1 MNYKISD
8 ILKNSSH
15 EITKDNCSLDD
26 TLVGADF
33 GSALTVFP
41 SIDFMTA
48 TDGAIWA
55 TFKKADIWSYLKDI
69 KFQMTYNLNAT
80 DNGKN
85 VKINFKTWATDT
97 SELPTSTQ
105 DASYD
110 ETIVSGATNT
120 DKLSVLTCATAK
132 VALASMTATTQYI
145 TIKITRDNSVAS
157 NYGGTFQLISVKA
170 YQI

>member
-8 ILKNSSH
+8 IINSSSY
-15 EITKDNCSLDD
+15 EINKDNVALDD
-26 TLVGADF
+26 TLLGCDF
-33 GSALTVFP
+33 GSALTLFP

-55 TFKKADIWSYLKDI
+55 TFKKTDIWSHLKDI
-69 KFQMTYNLNAT
+69 NFQMTYNLNAT
-80 DNGKN
+80 DDAKN
-85 VKINFKTWATDT
+85 VKINVKTWATDT
-97 SELPTSTQ
+97 SELPTSTE

-110 ETIVSGATNT
+110 ETIVSATTNT
-120 DKLSVLTCATAK
+120 NKLSILTCATAK
-132 VALASMTATTQYI
+132 VALASMTATTKYI

-157 NYGGTFQLISVKA
+157 NYGGTFQLISVKT